1 MKDKI
6 VKFFNNIKNHAVKL
20 LTKIQGHFIKHKQ
33 RYKRVF
39 LVILCVYLVLLALC
53 SIGRCTRK
61 NVIPA
66 DAFGENT
73 DTYFEVPVV
82 MPVNYSSW
90 ISDPSDTAHQTFS
103 CTLSSPLY
111 IRMSRNLDFL
121 GVSSITADL
130 AEGFVPAN
138 TPTRLHSNEFICPLL
153 SYFIVSGSIVETQ
166 RTYREYAL
174 DIFYVSRIYGSYP
187 AITQCNVIPIMDKGE
202 DFFGGLRVELVNLTD
217 NVSTVICAFE
227 VIAYIPASSSNN
239 SDIPFD
245 FIGYNLSYD
254 VFVSD
259 TYANGYSAGKQAGY
273 NEGYSRGYANGSQTV
288 VGENQF
294 IALMN
299 AIVFVPINTL
309 WNILNF
315 EVLGVNIFMFVT
327 AVITVLVIFWLWGE
341 MK

>member
-1 MKDKI
+1 MKDII
-6 VKFFNNIKNHAVKL
+6 VKFFNNIKNYSVKF
-20 LTKIQGHFIKHKQ
+20 LTNIKGHFVKHKQ
-33 RYKRVF
+33 RYRRVF
-39 LVILCVYLVLLALC
+39 LVILCVYFVLLALC

-66 DAFGENT
+66 DAFGGNT

-90 ISDPSDTAHQTFS
+90 INDVSASAQQTFS
-103 CTLSSPLY
+103 CTLSSPFY

-121 GVSSITADL
+121 GVSSINYDL
-130 AEGFVPAN
+130 VEGFVPAN
-138 TPTRLHSNEFICPLL
+138 TPTSLSTNDFICPLL

-166 RTYREYAL
+166 RTYRDYTLE
-174 DIFYVSRIYGSYP
+174 ISYVSRMYGSYP
-187 AITQCNVIPIMDKGE
+187 SITQCNVIPIMDKG
-202 DFFGGLRVELVNLTD
+202 DGFFGGLRVELVNFTD
-217 NVSTVICAFE
+217 NVSTVICAFD
-227 VIAYIPASSSNN
+227 VTAYIPASSYN

-245 FIGYNLSYD
+245 FIAYNLSYD
-254 VFVSD
+254 IFVSD

-288 VGENQF
+288 GGENQF
-294 IALMN
+294 TSLMN
-299 AIVFVPINTL
+299 AIVFVPINAL

-315 EVLGVNIFMFVT
+315 EILGVNVFMFVT
-327 AVITVLVIFWLWGE
+327 AVITVLVIAWLWGK

>member
-6 VKFFNNIKNHAVKL
+6 VKFFNNIKNHAIKL
-20 LTKIQGHFIKHKQ
+20 LTKIQSHFIKHKQ
-33 RYKRVF
+33 RYKRVL

-61 NVIPA
+61 NVISA

-90 ISDPSDTAHQTFS
+90 ITDPSDTAHQTFS

-121 GVSSITADL
+121 GVSSISTGL
-130 AEGFVPAN
+130 VEKFIPAS
-138 TPTRLHSNEFICPLL
+138 TPTRLRSNDFICPLV

-166 RTYREYAL
+166 RTYRDYSLEISY
-174 DIFYVSRIYGSYP
+174 ISRMYGSYP
-187 AITQCNVIPIMDKGE
+187 SITHCNVIPIIDKG
-202 DFFGGLRVELVNLTD
+202 DNFFGGLRVELVNLTD
-217 NVSTVICAFE
+217 DVSTVICEFR
-227 VIAYIPASSSNN
+227 VNAYIPSGSHNPV
-239 SDIPFD
+239 IPFD
-245 FIGYNLSYD
+245 FMGYNLSYD

-259 TYANGYSAGKQAGY
+259 TYANGYSVGKQAGY

-294 IALMN
+294 TALMN
-299 AIVFVPINTL
+299 AIVFVPINVL

-315 EVLGVNIFMFVT
+315 EVLGVNVFMFVT
-327 AVITVLVIFWLWGE
+327 AVITVLVIVWLWGK